1 MSRKISMMLRVILAV
16 VLIVFGLN
24 KFAHFLP
31 APEVAGEAAEFLG
44 ALGKAGYFPILG
56 ILEVLAGVLLLTNKW
71 IGFALVISA
80 TLAVNFLIFH
90 FKYDLAGAIPAGLVT
105 VLTIALIYGNWGRFK
120 SLL

>member
-1 MSRKISMMLRVILAV
+1 MSKKVSMLLRIILAL

-56 ILEVLAGVLLLTNKW
+56 VLEVFAGVLLLSNKW
-71 IGFALVISA
+71 IGFALVLTASMA
-80 TLAVNFLIFH
+80 ANFLIFH
-90 FKYDLAGAIPAGLVT
+90 FKYDLAGSGPAVLVT
-105 VLTIALIYGNWGRFK
+105 LLTIALIYGNWGRFR